1 MAKKERGSLPEEE
14 KVEQEDIKQAEVK
27 QAEDIESLQKALAEE
42 KEKAEKCLANWQ
54 RAQAD
59 FINYKRRSEQ
69 ERAEVVNYAN
79 STLILSLL
87 PVLDDLER
95 ALASVPDELAESRW
109 VDGIRHIYRKMQA
122 VLEAQGVSSIE
133 AEGKD
138 FDPNF
143 HEAVM
148 TAEGEEGKVIEE
160 TQKGYKLRNRVI
172 RPTKV
177 KVGKGSE
184 SPSNNGEQ

>member
-1 MAKKERGSLPEEE
+1 MTKKEKSFSHDEE
-14 KVEQEDIKQAEVK
+14 KVEQGEVGK
-27 QAEDIESLQKALAEE
+27 EEVEPPEEIESGKKALAEE
-42 KEKAEKCLANWQ
+42 KEKSEKYLANWQ

-79 STLILSLL
+79 STLILNTL

-95 ALASVPDELAESRW
+95 ALGNVPDELAESPW
-109 VDGIRHIYRKMQA
+109 VDGIRHIYRKLQA
-122 VLEAQGVSSIE
+122 VLEAQGISVIE

-148 TAEGEEGKVIEE
+148 SVEGEEGKVIEE

-184 SPSNNGEQ
+184 TLSNNG